1 MSRISTST
9 PTLDRMTRMVSE
21 DQSPQR
27 RRNGISRNPSDA
39 SLISK
44 ESISSLRSQRFELKV
59 RQSRNDFF
67 KPTFLSKN
75 EQTNSTLLLWYLRS
89 TCFCLF
95 FGRNRRHQKDIT
107 KLTDLQ
113 YLLYIHQIKVTKHQT
128 VFSVCV
134 PFSKKVT

>member
-44 ESISSLRSQRFELKV
+44 ESITSLRSQRFELVFTIFNQSKV
-59 RQSRNDFF
+59 A
-67 KPTFLSKN
+67 K
-75 EQTNSTLLLWYLRS
+75 Y
-89 TCFCLF
+89 
-95 FGRNRRHQKDIT
+95 
-107 KLTDLQ
+107 
-113 YLLYIHQIKVTKHQT
+113 QT
-128 VFSVCV
+128 VCPVCV
-134 PFSKKVT
+134 PFSKNELRCDLRSLTSFIRLIEYINEKFQQNLCNGLYQNQT